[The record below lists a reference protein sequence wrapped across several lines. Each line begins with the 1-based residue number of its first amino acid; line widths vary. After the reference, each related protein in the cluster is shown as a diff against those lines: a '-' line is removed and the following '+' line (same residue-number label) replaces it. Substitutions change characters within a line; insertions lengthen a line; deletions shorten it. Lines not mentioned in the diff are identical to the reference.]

1 MFAIIS
7 IKNKQYV
14 AHTDE
19 VLSVDRLEGEVG
31 DSVAVD
37 GVLLYADGKKTTV
50 GTPFVKGMTV
60 KAEIVKNYK
69 GEKISVR
76 RYKQKVRY
84 RKANGFRALLTDV
97 KIVSIG

>member
-37 GVLLYADGKKTTV
+37 GVLLYADGKTTTV
-50 GTPFVKGMTV
+50 GAPFVKGMTV

-84 RKANGFRALLTDV
+84 RKANGFRPYLTDV